1 MAHGEDPA
9 ASFAD
14 YGENLFQYLVKDFVG
29 GSETFFV
36 QFPQALGVSIC
47 LVGNA
52 TEAVVDALAEFIGL
66 GAQLLVR
73 ELFCLVLTSV
83 YCRNPWQKTFDFAL
97 VLGPEDLA

>member
-9 ASFAD
+9 AGFAD
-14 YGENLFQYLVKDFVG
+14 YGESLFQYLVKYFVG
-29 GSETFFV
+29 GGETFFV
-36 QFPQALGVSIC
+36 QFLQALGVSIC

-52 TEAVVDALAEFIGL
+52 TESVVDSLAEFVGP

-73 ELFCLVLTSV
+73 KLTYLGFSSI
-83 YCRNPWQKTFDFAL
+83 YCRNPRQKTFDFAL